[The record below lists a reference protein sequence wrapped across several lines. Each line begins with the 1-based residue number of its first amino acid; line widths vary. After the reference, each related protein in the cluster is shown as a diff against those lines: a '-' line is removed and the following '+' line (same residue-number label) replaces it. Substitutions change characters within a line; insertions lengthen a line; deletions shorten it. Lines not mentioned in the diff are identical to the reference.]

1 MKYAVMTTWKH
12 NYPID
17 WDGAESLIGDDMPD
31 GSTVQWFAIDDHNHG
46 SFCTYPSQ
54 EVYEDF
60 KATLDA
66 YRKEQ
71 IDTRVEE
78 MTMEAIGPIYVD
90 EENSQVLEAVKTT
103 SRRISTQPSGHP
115 SLQLLFNCSGIKALV
130 EEQQYVT
137 SNNSTSKGD
146 QLTWFIYC

>member
-54 EVYEDF
+54 EVYEGF
-60 KATLDA
+60 KATLEEW
-66 YRKEQ
+66 RKEQ
-71 IDTRVEE
+71 VETLDIE
-78 MTMEAIGPIYVD
+78 KTMEAVGPIRVD
-90 EENSQVLEAVKTT
+90 VGNQQVLEAVKTT
-103 SRRISTQPSGHP
+103 SRCISTQTSEGARDTQAIATI
-115 SLQLLFNCSGIKALV
+115 QLFR
-130 EEQQYVT
+130 Y
-137 SNNSTSKGD
+137 
-146 QLTWFIYC
+146 